1 MRRAGE
7 LLSLF
12 IDEKLLKKAKD
23 YSSLS
28 SAWAK
33 ITEANG
39 IGMAAVHSRIRELD
53 RNVLLIEADHS
64 GWLQIFQTRQHR
76 LLEDIRRRFP
86 DLAIHGISFRLSSGP
101 LEDGPAPSAL
111 SGEKSG
117 GNDAAGDSP
126 PDGAGA
132 GDGIGTE
139 PGIHVA
145 ADTGEDAD
153 AGTEDTA
160 QGKDQ
165 GYNMIKDEALR
176 EKLRHLER
184 SIASRRRKTRRQ

>member
-7 LLSLF
+7 LLSLLF
-12 IDEKLLKKAKD
+12 DEKLLKKAKD

-33 ITEANG
+33 ITEENG
-39 IGMAAVHSRIRELD
+39 IGTAAVHSRIRELD

-101 LEDGPAPSAL
+101 LKDEPAL
-111 SGEKSG
+111 STPSG
-117 GNDAAGDSP
+117 GNDAAGDP
-126 PDGAGA
+126 PPGETDAGESA
-132 GDGIGTE
+132 GTE
-139 PGIHVA
+139 PDTHAA
-145 ADTGEDAD
+145 ADAEKSAD
-153 AGTEDTA
+153 AGAADA
-160 QGKDQ
+160 APGKDQ
-165 GYNMIKDEALR
+165 GYGMIKDEALR

-184 SIASRRRKTRRQ
+184 SIASGRRKTGRQ